1 MHSRLVRGNRSVA
14 GANSPSQVWAVEGGE
29 GGGMVGWF
37 LCLPCDGSAFI
48 LKGAAALQYFS
59 NYLVIKLYCI
69 TMCFLSQ
76 IKDLLMVPVPVV
88 LGNVDLKYFN

>member
-1 MHSRLVRGNRSVA
+1 
-14 GANSPSQVWAVEGGE
+14 
-29 GGGMVGWF
+29 MVGWF

-48 LKGAAALQYFS
+48 LKGAAALQTFS